1 MSDLVDVI
9 FLDIDGVLLPF
20 GGTRDKYHNDKP
32 CTDGCLFP
40 DSTMEALTTLI
51 QRIRNLSI
59 NNNTSCQTVIQ
70 GNPVLVLSS
79 TWRARPE
86 FIQDILSSFNVYAQ
100 NNEDASILQTWKESK
115 CLDSFFD
122 ITDPNYHST
131 RQDEIMKWVEKNV
144 VNVKG
149 KRKNNNSQCTT
160 CSSKTA
166 KKQQQFIVRS
176 WIALDD
182 EDLINVEGNVTQH
195 SDIMKQHAVQTKS
208 SVGLTLEDTEFG
220 VQLIQKQIYKFHD
233 GTFC

>member
-1 MSDLVDVI
+1 MPDLVDVI

-20 GGTRDKYHNDKP
+20 GGTRDKYHNDKQS
-32 CTDGCLFP
+32 TDGCLFP
-40 DSTMEALTTLI
+40 DCTMEALTTLI
-51 QRIRNLSI
+51 QRIRNFSI
-59 NNNTSCQTVIQ
+59 NNNTSCQKVIQ

-115 CLDSFFD
+115 CLETFFD

-131 RQDEIMKWVEKNV
+131 RQDEIMKWLEKNV

-149 KRKNNNSQCTT
+149 KKKNNNSQHTT

-166 KKQQQFIVRS
+166 KKQQFIVRS

>member
-1 MSDLVDVI
+1 MQDHLVDVI

-20 GGTRDKYHNDKP
+20 GGTRDKYQNNKP

-40 DSTMEALTTLI
+40 DCTMEALTTLM
-51 QRIRNLSI
+51 QCIRNLSI
-59 NNNTSCQTVIQ
+59 NNNTSCETVIQ

-86 FIQDILSSFNVYAQ
+86 FIQDILLSFDVYAQ

-131 RQDEIMKWVEKNV
+131 RQDEIMKWVEENV
-144 VNVKG
+144 TNATKG
-149 KRKNNNSQCTT
+149 KTTNNNSQHTT
-160 CSSKTA
+160 FSSKTA
-166 KKQQQFIVRS
+166 KKEQCIVRS

-195 SDIMKQHAVQTKS
+195 SDVMKQHAVQTKS
-208 SVGLTLEDTEFG
+208 SVGLTLEDTEYG
-220 VQLIQKQIYKFHD
+220 VQLIQKQIYKFH
-233 GTFC
+233 GTSC

>member
-1 MSDLVDVI
+1 M
-9 FLDIDGVLLPF
+9 
-20 GGTRDKYHNDKP
+20 
-32 CTDGCLFP
+32 
-40 DSTMEALTTLI
+40 I
-51 QRIRNLSI
+51 QRICNFSI
-59 NNNTSCQTVIQ
+59 NNNTSCQKVIQ

-122 ITDPNYHST
+122 ITDRNYHST
-131 RQDEIMKWVEKNV
+131 RQDEIMKWVEKNAS
-144 VNVKG
+144 NDAMKG
-149 KRKNNNSQCTT
+149 KTKNNNSQHT
-160 CSSKTA
+160 KTA
-166 KKQQQFIVRS
+166 KKQQFIVRS

-195 SDIMKQHAVQTKS
+195 SDIMKHHAVQTKS